1 MGKPFIND
9 LQRLTRTYVWATGHD
24 VSPLADALGRGVGR
38 SLLAVGSGGS
48 LTAADF
54 ACALHQ
60 GHTGRIARTATPLD
74 LLAESAPCLG
84 DLTVMILSAGGRNP
98 DVVGATRS
106 AGTREPRQLLVV
118 CGTNGSPLSDLARS
132 YDADVFEFPPP
143 GGKDGFLATNTLV
156 AFALLLYRGYRAASG
171 LMSDLPPKLSQL
183 LDGAEVED
191 ANSAIDE
198 ECRRLWERDTLVV
211 LHGPSTRS
219 AALDLESKFTEGA
232 LGSVQLADFRNF
244 AHGRHHW
251 LAKRASTSAVLA
263 LVAAEDEELAARTLA
278 LLPRNEVPIAC
289 LRVKQESFIAGIASL
304 VKVMFVVASAGRA
317 RGIDPGRPGV
327 PAFGRKLYHLRAF
340 SPRASRSWET
350 AAIERKAGAP
360 IATLEIRG
368 DLAKWRAALNSF
380 VNTLRITNFGAV
392 VLDFDGTICDRRSR
406 FVGLDAPVAEQLGRL
421 LRSGL
426 VLGIAT
432 GRGKSVRKD
441 LTVCLEKRYHHQVW
455 IGYYN
460 GGHVRRLDEDL
471 DSQQLEGSD
480 DPLPAV
486 QQALAA
492 DAWISAHAKVEARRM
507 QLSVVKCAP
516 VSETVLW
523 ESVAQLIAAEVPN
536 AVSVVRSS
544 HSVDVLAPGV
554 SKRSLV
560 ERVRRELPAERAI
573 LCIGDRGR
581 WPGNDYSLLQEP
593 CSLSAD
599 EVSPDPRTCWN
610 LANPGV
616 RGVSATLRYLR
627 ALSVQ
632 KGTARFSIDEVRV
645 P

>member
-1 MGKPFIND
+1 MD
-9 LQRLTRTYVWATGHD
+9 LVAESTQRLED
-24 VSPLADALGRGVGR
+24 V
-38 SLLAVGSGGS
+38 
-48 LTAADF
+48 
-54 ACALHQ
+54 
-60 GHTGRIARTATPLD
+60 
-74 LLAESAPCLG
+74 
-84 DLTVMILSAGGRNP
+84 TVMMLSAGGRNP
-98 DVVGATRS
+98 DVMGATRS
-106 AGTREPRQLLVV
+106 ACTREPRQLLVL
-118 CGTNGSPLSDLARS
+118 CGAIGSPLADLALS
-132 YDADVFEFPPP
+132 YDADVFEYPPP
-143 GGKDGFLATNTLV
+143 GGKDGFLATNTLI
-156 AFALLLYRGYRAASG
+156 AFSLLLYRGYRAVSG
-171 LMSDLPPKLSQL
+171 LPSDLPPKLSQL
-183 LDGAEVED
+183 LDGVEVED
-191 ANSAIDE
+191 ASAAVDN
-198 ECRRLWERDTLVV
+198 ECRRLWDRDTLVV

-232 LGSVQLADFRNF
+232 LGTVQLADFRNY

-251 LAKRASTSAVLA
+251 LAKRASSSAVLA
-263 LVAAEDEELAARTLA
+263 LVTGEDEDLAARTLA
-278 LLPRNEVPIAC
+278 LLPRNEVPIVR
-289 LRVKQESFIAGIASL
+289 LRVKQESFVASMTSL
-304 VKVMFVVASAGRA
+304 VKIMFVVASAGRA
-317 RGIDPGRPGV
+317 RGIDPGRPSV

-340 SPRASRSWET
+340 SPRATRSWET
-350 AAIERKAGAP
+350 AAIERKAGEP
-360 IATLEIRG
+360 IATLETRG
-368 DLAKWRAALNSF
+368 ELEKWRDALNSF
-380 VNTLRITNFGAV
+380 VDTLRSTNFGAL
-392 VLDFDGTICDRRSR
+392 VLDYDGTICDRHAR
-406 FVGLDAPVAEQLGRL
+406 FRGLDAPVAEQLNRL

-441 LTVCLEKRYHHQVW
+441 LAVCLEKRYHHRVW

-460 GGHVRRLDEDL
+460 GGHVRKLDEDL
-471 DSQQLEGSD
+471 DPLQLEGSD

-486 QQALAA
+486 QRALAA
-492 DAWISAHAKVEARRM
+492 DAWISAHTKIKAKRM
-507 QLSVVKCAP
+507 QLSVVRCAP

-523 ESVAQLIAAEVPN
+523 ESVAQLIATEVPN

-560 ERVRRELPAERAI
+560 ERVRRDLPEERAI

-610 LANPGV
+610 LATPGV

-627 ALSVQ
+627 ALTVK
-632 KGTARFSIDEVRV
+632 KGTARFTINEERA